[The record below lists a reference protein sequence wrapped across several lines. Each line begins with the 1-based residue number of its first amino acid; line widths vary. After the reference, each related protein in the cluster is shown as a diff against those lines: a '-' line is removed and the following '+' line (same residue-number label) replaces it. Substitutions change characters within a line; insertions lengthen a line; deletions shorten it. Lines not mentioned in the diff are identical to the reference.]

1 MVLTALSASVAG
13 PTKNIDT
20 AVSVNQQRRTPARL
34 ALRLSTAMPDSI
46 DLSRR
51 DEWRRRSQ
59 LGIVRM
65 MLIAEQGKNS
75 LHIAA
80 GFRVRRHPAVLVD
93 DGLAGVVRGG
103 GKGDLA
109 AIIRQEPAQIR
120 QPAAHVVSDI
130 EGVPDSESGCRVG
143 DELHQPPSILWRS
156 RVRVE
161 VRLDGDDG
169 KRKPW
174 RYRVSRCSV
183 FTRSAIF
190 CFCGGRSAKG
200 STTACCAGSP
210 TTG

>member
-46 DLSRR
+46 HLPRR

-65 MLIAEQGKNS
+65 TLVAEQGKNS

-80 GFRVRRHPAVLVD
+80 SFRIRRYPVVLVD
-93 DGLAGVVRGG
+93 DGLAGVVCSR

-109 AIIRQEPAQIR
+109 AVVRQKPAQVS
-120 QPAAHVVSDI
+120 QPAAHVVADI
-130 EGVPDSESGCRVG
+130 ECVLDAESARRAG
-143 DELHQPPSILWRS
+143 DELHQPPPILLRS

-161 VRLDGDDG
+161 V
-169 KRKPW
+169 
-174 RYRVSRCSV
+174 
-183 FTRSAIF
+183 
-190 CFCGGRSAKG
+190 
-200 STTACCAGSP
+200 
-210 TTG
+210 